1 MAIEEHEHGY
11 GNGNGNDGLDTR
23 NGNNS
28 SPDYNEKADSDL
40 EVAPST
46 SQASTGKGDPFGD
59 ETNSEV
65 KYRTMTW
72 WSVPRSKLHTY
83 HSAHSIFSGKQ
94 G

>member
-1 MAIEEHEHGY
+1 MLIEEHKHGY
-11 GNGNGNDGLDTR
+11 GQDDLETANGNY
-23 NGNNS
+23 S
-28 SPDYNEKADSDL
+28 SQDYKEKAGSDL

-46 SQASTGKGDPFGD
+46 SKVSIGKDDPFGD

-72 WSVPRSKLHTY
+72 WLVLCSKLHTCR
-83 HSAHSIFSGKQ
+83 SAHCMFSGKQ